1 MKQIKAVTVCT
12 LITLLFAWGI
22 LSVSTVEAKT
32 AAEGAYKIDPEH
44 SFVLF
49 STSHLGISV
58 SAGRFNDFEG
68 DLILGSGKNSK
79 VEIIVKTASVDTG
92 NEKRDKHLRGPDFL
106 DTKQF
111 PTMRFVSRKVEYN
124 AAGEPVRL
132 TGELSLHGK
141 TNAVSFTVKP
151 IGAGKDPWGGYR
163 AGYQANVTIKR
174 SDFGMKFML
183 GGVGDEIDITL
194 NIEAIKQ

>member
-1 MKQIKAVTVCT
+1 MKQMKAITVYT
-12 LITLLFAWGI
+12 LVTLLFVWGG
-22 LSVSTVEAKT
+22 LSVPTVEAET
-32 AAEGAYKIDPEH
+32 AAAGTYKIDPEH

-49 STSHLGISV
+49 SVSHLGISI

-68 DLILGSGKNSK
+68 NIILAPGKNSK
-79 VEIIVKTASVDTG
+79 VELTVKTASVDTYI
-92 NEKRDKHLRGPDFL
+92 EKRDKHLRGPDFL

-111 PTMRFVSRKVEYN
+111 PIMRFVSSKVEYN
-124 AAGEPVRL
+124 AAGEPVKL
-132 TGELSLHGK
+132 TGELFLHGK
-141 TNAVSFTVKP
+141 TNTVSFTVKP

-163 AGYQANVTIKR
+163 AGYQANTVIKR
-174 SDFGMKFML
+174 SDFGMKYML

>member
-1 MKQIKAVTVCT
+1 MKQVKAITVCT
-12 LITLLFAWGI
+12 LVTLLFIWGN
-22 LSVSTVEAKT
+22 LSVPTVEAET
-32 AAEGAYKIDPEH
+32 AAAGTYKIDPEH

-49 STSHLGISV
+49 SISHLGISM

-68 DLILGSGKNSK
+68 DVSLGSGKNSK
-79 VEIIVKTASVDTG
+79 VEVLVKTASVDTG
-92 NEKRDKHLRGPDFL
+92 NKKRDKHLRGPDFL

-111 PTMRFVSRKVEYN
+111 PTMRFVSRKIEYS
-124 AAGEPVRL
+124 ADGEPVRL

-141 TNAVSFTVKP
+141 TNTVSFTVTP

-174 SDFGMKFML
+174 SDFGMKYML
-183 GGVGDEIDITL
+183 GGVGDKIDITL

>member
-1 MKQIKAVTVCT
+1 MKQIKAITVCT
-12 LITLLFAWGI
+12 LVTLLFAWGI

-32 AAEGAYKIDPEH
+32 AAAGSYKIDPEH

-49 STSHLGISV
+49 SISHLGISM

-68 DLILGSGKNSK
+68 DLVLGSGKNSK
-79 VEIIVKTASVDTG
+79 VEVLVKTASVDTG

-132 TGELSLHGK
+132 TGKLSLHGK
-141 TNAVSFTVKP
+141 TSTVSFTVKP

-174 SDFGMKFML
+174 SDFGMKYML
-183 GGVGDEIDITL
+183 GGVGDGIDITL

>member
-1 MKQIKAVTVCT
+1 MKQMKAMTICT
-12 LITLLFAWGI
+12 LVTMFFVWGTLL
-22 LSVSTVEAKT
+22 VPTVNAET
-32 AAEGAYKIDPEH
+32 AAAGSYKIDPEH
-44 SFVLF
+44 SSVLF
-49 STSHLGISV
+49 SISHLGISV

-68 DLILGSGKNSK
+68 KIKLAPGKDSK
-79 VEIIVKTASVDTG
+79 VEVVVKTASVDTY

-111 PTMRFVSRKVEYN
+111 PIMRFVSRKVEYN

-132 TGELSLHGK
+132 TGDLSLHGK
-141 TNAVSFTVKP
+141 TNTVSFTVTP

-163 AGYQANVTIKR
+163 AGYQAKVTIKR
-174 SDFGMKFML
+174 SNFGMKYML
-183 GGVGDEIDITL
+183 GGVGDKIDITL